1 MREVLTLSIILPF
14 FSGVALAQADVAPEP
29 KVLEAL
35 KSVSLV
41 DVMECHQGDTG
52 SLSSLRAVS
61 EIGGKKKS
69 KKTRNAE
76 QVFEERLVYWGAILG
91 VASED
96 ELIGAKAGVEQR
108 REERKKKRESMSV
121 MDAAVYMARQDYPCD
136 DIFEQAASQ

>member
-1 MREVLTLSIILPF
+1 MRGVLTLSIILSL

-35 KSVSLV
+35 ESVSLV

-52 SLSSLRAVS
+52 SLSSLRSIS

-69 KKTRNAE
+69 KKARKAE
-76 QVFEERLVYWGAILG
+76 RVFEERLMYWAAILS

-96 ELIGAKAGVEQR
+96 ELIAAKAGVEHR
-108 REERKKKRESMSV
+108 RAERKKKRESMSV

-136 DIFEQAASQ
+136 DIFEEAK